1 VSRDLGARAQDL
13 ASWLGIVAKELGIE
27 LEQVDYFA
35 LDGAEAKTIKLLEK
49 DMACTDEI
57 AA

>member
-1 VSRDLGARAQDL
+1 M
-13 ASWLGIVAKELGIE
+13 AKELGIE